1 MKKFEDLD
9 DALKKE
15 LEEIVKED
23 PYGLNQETLYMNIY
37 SSSGTVTALAEIF
50 DVKAS
55 LIRKIK
61 SLGRC

>member
-23 PYGLNQETLYMNIY
+23 PYGLNPETLYRNIY
-37 SSSGTVTALAEIF
+37 KSTGPITTIAEIF
-50 DVKAS
+50 EVKAS
-55 LIRKIK
+55 IVRKIK
-61 SLGRC
+61 SGI

>member
-23 PYGLNQETLYMNIY
+23 PYGLNPETLYRNIY
-37 SSSGTVTALAEIF
+37 SSSGPITTIAEIF
-50 DVKAS
+50 EVKAS
-55 LIRKIK
+55 IIRKIK
-61 SLGRC
+61 SGI